1 MKQLLLV
8 HDAQENYQPRVDYL
22 ESQGFAVSLSNSSV
36 EALRLCES
44 QKPDLVVTDVLIEG
58 QHGFDL
64 VSALRARFEPQDL
77 PVLICSGIY
86 RGRAY
91 NEEAFNRGA
100 QGYLRWPAALEDLGR
115 EVELILKEAAGPG
128 DDADLDQ
135 AA

>member
-8 HDAQENYQPRVDYL
+8 HDAQENPQARVDFL
-22 ESQGFAVSLSNSSV
+22 ESQGYAVTVSPSSM
-36 EALRLCES
+36 EALRICEG
-44 QKPDLVVTDVLIEG
+44 QKPDVVVTDVLIEG

-64 VSALRARFEPQDL
+64 VTALRARFEPQDL
-77 PVLICSGIY
+77 PILVCSGIY

-100 QGYLRWPAALEDLGR
+100 QGYLRWPAALGDLGR
-115 EVELILKEAAGPG
+115 EVALVLKETEASNEE
-128 DDADLDQ
+128 LDQ